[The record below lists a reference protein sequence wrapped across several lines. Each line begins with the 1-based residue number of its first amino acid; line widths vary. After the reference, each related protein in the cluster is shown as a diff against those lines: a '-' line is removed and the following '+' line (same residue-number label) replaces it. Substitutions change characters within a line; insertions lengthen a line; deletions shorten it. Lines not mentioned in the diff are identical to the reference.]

1 MAPRLSRLMFSKL
14 SPAFFSCG
22 NFLAS
27 VMPFVVIA
35 KVSSPCL
42 QRFQWVPWTP
52 ALCWT
57 SSPIH
62 RPRQVD
68 HLTILSPFIVL
79 KNVFKASFPLPLV
92 FSSIFCLL
100 SDSVLKIVPHS
111 WRTKF
116 TSFEQSTYKRRFFE
130 ICFYYQ
136 TICWDM
142 HLILWTRN
150 IFVDK
155 MVAWTSFCRKG
166 RCRQV
171 VLCRK

>member
-1 MAPRLSRLMFSKL
+1 MRDS
-14 SPAFFSCG
+14 
-22 NFLAS
+22 
-27 VMPFVVIA
+27 
-35 KVSSPCL
+35 
-42 QRFQWVPWTP
+42 
-52 ALCWT
+52 
-57 SSPIH
+57 H
-62 RPRQVD
+62 

-116 TSFEQSTYKRRFFE
+116 TNFEQSTYKRRFFE

-150 IFVDK
+150 IFVAKLLLEQVFVEKVVVDRLFSK
-155 MVAWTSFCRKG
+155 DCLCKKFALKYEWFDFSFCWHTCSIWMI
-166 RCRQV
+166 CRIVTHSPQYIYF
-171 VLCRK
+171 LSYKACD